1 MLSRRTL
8 LFGSLSA
15 LSAQNTKFSTDVN
28 VVTLLA
34 TVHDRDGRVVK
45 NLERDDFLLQ
55 DNGRPQTITYF
66 TRESDLPLTIGL
78 LVDTSRS
85 QRGVLGA
92 EKRASYRFLNQVL
105 REDKDRAFVARFDID
120 VEVVQDFTSSRN
132 DLRTALDG
140 LEIPG
145 QTATLIFEAVRKISE
160 EQMRRE
166 TGRKAYILLSD
177 GVSFRDPVSIGTAI
191 EYAQRADVIIY
202 SILFSGQPAVRQ
214 LRLKQRANVNK
225 LRGEKAMKRLADET
239 GGVYFEVTAKQPI
252 EKIYAEIED
261 ALRNQYSIG
270 YTPRDPGKHGEYR
283 KIKLTCRD
291 KKMVAKT
298 RDGYYAK

>member
-8 LFGSLSA
+8 LFGSA
-15 LSAQNTKFSTDVN
+15 LKLWPQDAKFSTDVN

-34 TVHDRDGRVVK
+34 TVHDRDGRVIK
-45 NLERDDFLLQ
+45 NLEREDFVLQ
-55 DNGRPQTITYF
+55 DEGRPQAISYF
-66 TRESDLPLTIGL
+66 TRETDLPLQIGL

-92 EKRASYRFLNQVL
+92 EKRASYKFLEQVL

-120 VEVVQDFTSSRN
+120 VEVTQGFTSSK
-132 DLRTALDG
+132 DVLRTALNT

-145 QTATLIFEAVRKISE
+145 RTATLLYEAVRKVSE
-160 EQMRRE
+160 EQMRKE
-166 TGRKAYILLSD
+166 TGRKAYIILSD
-177 GVSFRDPVSIGTAI
+177 GVSFKDPVSIGTAI
-191 EYAQRADVIIY
+191 EFAQRADVIIF
-202 SILFSGQPAVRQ
+202 SILFSQAQ
-214 LRLKQRANVNK
+214 LRPARGRANPRA
-225 LRGEKAMKRLADET
+225 LRGKKVMQRLADET
-239 GGVYFEVTAKQPI
+239 GGGYFEVTAKRPL

-270 YTPRDPGKHGEYR
+270 YTPASPGKSGQYR
-283 KIKLTCRD
+283 KIKLAARD
-291 KKMVAKT
+291 KKLVVNT